1 MYKRF
6 DTSSYSDKIIY
17 GVVEGI
23 YNNGEKT
30 FVQSIEYKYSYSTI
44 EANIKV
50 ISDKEDVAIFPAD
63 LSEIQEEFSRCEQ
76 TTVKQIED
84 KKAEL
89 EKLEKALDTTRQ
101 LISGELQKE
110 LQKPEYLEISQTD
123 FNLKRKEQEMR
134 RLEDGDNIGF

>member
-84 KKAEL
+84 KKTEL
-89 EKLEKALDTTRQ
+89 EKLEKALNTTRQ

-110 LQKPEYLEISQTD
+110 LQKPEYVEISQTD

-134 RLEDGDNIGF
+134 RLEDGDNISF